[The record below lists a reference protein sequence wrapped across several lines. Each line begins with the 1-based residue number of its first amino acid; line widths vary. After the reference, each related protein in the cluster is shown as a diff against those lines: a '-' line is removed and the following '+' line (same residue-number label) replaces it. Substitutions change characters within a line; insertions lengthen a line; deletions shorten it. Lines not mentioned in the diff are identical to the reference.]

1 VLLYL
6 VYAETTIQCTCRQG
20 YTGNGIGIN
29 GCVKINKAAI
39 DPCTNNPCGSHGEC
53 VQNANNSFSCICD
66 TGYTGDI
73 LLTKKWPSI
82 SINISWRI

>member
-29 GCVKINKAAI
+29 GCIKNNKTAI
-39 DPCTNNPCGSHGEC
+39 EPCTNNPCGSHGEC
-53 VQNANNSFSCICD
+53 VSNSNNSFSCVCD
-66 TGYTGDI
+66 TGYTGESSCWQ
-73 LLTKKWPSI
+73 KKCQVQV
-82 SINISWRI
+82 